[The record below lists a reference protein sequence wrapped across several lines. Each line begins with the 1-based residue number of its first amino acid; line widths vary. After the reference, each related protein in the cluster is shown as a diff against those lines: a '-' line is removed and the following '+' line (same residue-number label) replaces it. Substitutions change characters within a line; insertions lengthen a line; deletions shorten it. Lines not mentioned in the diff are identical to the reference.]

1 MKTLVALV
9 ALGLASQSL
18 AARERPQAVAPDV
31 SGTYTLV
38 QVNGQQ
44 VPATLSHD
52 GASTTVQDGAF
63 TLSADGACRSRTT
76 FVVSGQEATRDIA
89 CTYGREGAKLTT
101 FKWTGAGVTTGT
113 VDGKTLTM
121 DNEGVVLSYKR

>member
-1 MKTLVALV
+1 M
-9 ALGLASQSL
+9 
-18 AARERPQAVAPDV
+18 
-31 SGTYTLV
+31 
-38 QVNGQQ
+38 
-44 VPATLSHD
+44 
-52 GASTTVQDGAF
+52 QDGAF
-63 TLSADGACRSRTT
+63 TLNADGTCRSRTT
-76 FVVSGQEATRDIA
+76 FAVSGQEATRDIA